1 MDYKKKMTMKRRIYM
16 AVSALVMICLLAACG
31 GKAESAGGKTAAD
44 QGKAADRP
52 VRIGVLQI
60 ADSFPLYVAEEEGLF
75 EENGLDVEIV
85 EFQSASDQSVA
96 YEAGELDGMMTDMIV
111 QSLVN
116 KSSEDGMKTVAMA
129 FGGDASEGRF
139 IVASSPDSEIKEPA
153 QLAGARIGISE
164 NTMMEYLPGPYTF
177 ILDKRSIVPRI
188 ITSGTSY
195 VGVRVPGNG
204 LARRLAG
211 IFPITTTS
219 ANISDDEVL
228 TNPSDILDQ
237 LDCDV
242 DLVIDV
248 GDLGPAKSSTIVDL
262 TSFKPKIIRK

>member
-1 MDYKKKMTMKRRIYM
+1 MKVLKTSIDEIDEEIIFKAINVLADGGVVLYPTDTVYGLGANIFDKKAVKRVFEIKKRSYLKPLSI
-16 AVSALVMICLLAACG
+16 LV
-31 GKAESAGGKTAAD
+31 K
-44 QGKAADRP
+44 
-52 VRIGVLQI
+52 
-60 ADSFPLYVAEEEGLF
+60 
-75 EENGLDVEIV
+75 DVETI
-85 EFQSASDQSVA
+85 DLVA
-96 YEAGELDGMMTDMIV
+96 
-111 QSLVN
+111 
-116 KSSEDGMKTVAMA
+116 K
-129 FGGDASEGRF
+129 
-139 IVASSPDSEIKEPA
+139 
-153 QLAGARIGISE
+153 ISMGQK
-164 NTMMEYLPGPYTF
+164 NTIMEYLPGPYTF

-228 TNPSDILDQ
+228 TNPPDILDQ

>member
-1 MDYKKKMTMKRRIYM
+1 MKVLKTSINEIDEEIIFKAINVLADGGVVLYPTDTVYGLGANIFDKKAVKRVFEIKRRSYLKPLSI
-16 AVSALVMICLLAACG
+16 LV
-31 GKAESAGGKTAAD
+31 K
-44 QGKAADRP
+44 
-52 VRIGVLQI
+52 
-60 ADSFPLYVAEEEGLF
+60 
-75 EENGLDVEIV
+75 DVETI
-85 EFQSASDQSVA
+85 DLVA
-96 YEAGELDGMMTDMIV
+96 
-111 QSLVN
+111 
-116 KSSEDGMKTVAMA
+116 K
-129 FGGDASEGRF
+129 
-139 IVASSPDSEIKEPA
+139 
-153 QLAGARIGISE
+153 ISMGQK

>member
-1 MDYKKKMTMKRRIYM
+1 MKVLKTSIDEIDEEIIFKAINVLADGGVVLYPTDTVYGLGANIFDKKAVKRVFEIKRRSYLKPLSI
-16 AVSALVMICLLAACG
+16 LV
-31 GKAESAGGKTAAD
+31 K
-44 QGKAADRP
+44 
-52 VRIGVLQI
+52 
-60 ADSFPLYVAEEEGLF
+60 
-75 EENGLDVEIV
+75 DVETI
-85 EFQSASDQSVA
+85 DLVA
-96 YEAGELDGMMTDMIV
+96 
-111 QSLVN
+111 
-116 KSSEDGMKTVAMA
+116 K
-129 FGGDASEGRF
+129 
-139 IVASSPDSEIKEPA
+139 
-153 QLAGARIGISE
+153 ISMGQK
-164 NTMMEYLPGPYTF
+164 NTIMEYLPGPYTF

-228 TNPSDILDQ
+228 TNPPDILDQ

>member
-1 MDYKKKMTMKRRIYM
+1 MKVLKTSIDEIDEEIIFKAINVLADGGVVLYPTDTVYGLGANIFDKKAVKRVFEIKKRSYLKPLSI
-16 AVSALVMICLLAACG
+16 LV
-31 GKAESAGGKTAAD
+31 K
-44 QGKAADRP
+44 
-52 VRIGVLQI
+52 
-60 ADSFPLYVAEEEGLF
+60 
-75 EENGLDVEIV
+75 DVETI
-85 EFQSASDQSVA
+85 DLVA
-96 YEAGELDGMMTDMIV
+96 
-111 QSLVN
+111 
-116 KSSEDGMKTVAMA
+116 K
-129 FGGDASEGRF
+129 
-139 IVASSPDSEIKEPA
+139 
-153 QLAGARIGISE
+153 ISMGQK
-164 NTMMEYLPGPYTF
+164 NTIMEYLPGPYTF

-228 TNPSDILDQ
+228 TNPPDILDQ
-237 LDCDV
+237 LDCEV